1 MSSNPPEMPE
11 APEPGEPQQQ
21 LPAMPAELPPMPP
34 ELPPIPPQQYQ
45 QPHLQDQQ
53 QYHPYDQAQHPQHPQ
68 HQPAQ
73 QQYPP
78 VPQPQYPP
86 GWQPPPPAGGK
97 IWLGILLGAGV
108 PILCALLSFALN
120 GTGAYQLGNLLLM
133 LPFWIMLV
141 IAIVLTI
148 LRGTRRTGIGMW
160 IGLAAIPIIGFGACV
175 VAIFGA
181 SF

>member
-21 LPAMPAELPPMPP
+21 LPPVPAELPPMPP
-34 ELPPIPPQQYQ
+34 ELPPIPPQQSYQPYQ
-45 QPHLQDQQ
+45 QYQQHQ
-53 QYHPYDQAQHPQHPQ
+53 QY
-68 HQPAQ
+68 QPAQ

-108 PILCALLSFALN
+108 PILFAVLSFALS
-120 GTGAYQLGNLLLM
+120 GTDAYQLASLLLM

-175 VAIFGA
+175 VAIFGS

>member
-21 LPAMPAELPPMPP
+21 LPPVPAELPPMPP
-34 ELPPIPPQQYQ
+34 ELPPIPPQQSYQPYQ
-45 QPHLQDQQ
+45 Q
-53 QYHPYDQAQHPQHPQ
+53 Y
-68 HQPAQ
+68 QPAQ

-108 PILCALLSFALN
+108 PILFAVLSFALS
-120 GTGAYQLGNLLLM
+120 GTDAYQLASLLLM

-160 IGLAAIPIIGFGACV
+160 IGLAAVPIIGFGACV
-175 VAIFGA
+175 VAIFGS

>member
-1 MSSNPPEMPE
+1 MSSNPPELPGT
-11 APEPGEPQQQ
+11 PEPGEPQQQ

-34 ELPPIPPQQYQ
+34 ELPPLPPQQYQ

-53 QYHPYDQAQHPQHPQ
+53 QYHPYDQAQHPQH
-68 HQPAQ
+68 QPAQ
-73 QQYPP
+73 PQYPS

-175 VAIFGA
+175 VAIFGS

>member
-21 LPAMPAELPPMPP
+21 LPPVPAELLPMPP
-34 ELPPIPPQQYQ
+34 ELPPIPPQQSYQPYQ
-45 QPHLQDQQ
+45 Q
-53 QYHPYDQAQHPQHPQ
+53 Y
-68 HQPAQ
+68 QPAQ

-108 PILCALLSFALN
+108 PILFAVLSFALS
-120 GTGAYQLGNLLLM
+120 GTDAYQLASLLLM

-175 VAIFGA
+175 VAIFGS

>member
-1 MSSNPPEMPE
+1 
-11 APEPGEPQQQ
+11 
-21 LPAMPAELPPMPP
+21 MPP
-34 ELPPIPPQQYQ
+34 ELPPIPPQQSYQPYQ
-45 QPHLQDQQ
+45 Q
-53 QYHPYDQAQHPQHPQ
+53 Y
-68 HQPAQ
+68 QPAQ

-108 PILCALLSFALN
+108 PILFAVLSFALS
-120 GTGAYQLGNLLLM
+120 GTDAYQLASLLLM

-175 VAIFGA
+175 VAIFGS

>member
-21 LPAMPAELPPMPP
+21 LPPVPAELPPMPP
-34 ELPPIPPQQYQ
+34 ELPPIPPQQSYQPYQ
-45 QPHLQDQQ
+45 Q
-53 QYHPYDQAQHPQHPQ
+53 Y
-68 HQPAQ
+68 QPAQ

-78 VPQPQYPP
+78 VPQPQYPT
-86 GWQPPPPAGGK
+86 GWQPTPPAGGK

-108 PILCALLSFALN
+108 PILFAVLSFALS
-120 GTGAYQLGNLLLM
+120 GTDAYQLASLLLM

-175 VAIFGA
+175 VAIFGS

>member
-11 APEPGEPQQQ
+11 APGPGEPQQQ
-21 LPAMPAELPPMPP
+21 LPPMPAELPTMPP
-34 ELPPIPPQQYQ
+34 EMPPIPPPQSYQPYQQHQQY
-45 QPHLQDQQ
+45 
-53 QYHPYDQAQHPQHPQ
+53 
-68 HQPAQ
+68 QPAQ

-108 PILCALLSFALN
+108 PILFAVLSFALS
-120 GTGAYQLGNLLLM
+120 GTDAYQLASLLLM

-175 VAIFGA
+175 VAIFGS

>member
-11 APEPGEPQQQ
+11 APEPGERQQQ
-21 LPAMPAELPPMPP
+21 LPPVPAELPPIPP
-34 ELPPIPPQQYQ
+34 ELPPIPPQQSYQPYQ
-45 QPHLQDQQ
+45 Q
-53 QYHPYDQAQHPQHPQ
+53 Y
-68 HQPAQ
+68 QPAQ

-108 PILCALLSFALN
+108 PILFAVLSFALS
-120 GTGAYQLGNLLLM
+120 GTDAYQLASLLLM

>member
-1 MSSNPPEMPE
+1 MSSNPPELPGT
-11 APEPGEPQQQ
+11 PEPGEPQQQ
-21 LPAMPAELPPMPP
+21 LPAMPAELPTMPP
-34 ELPPIPPQQYQ
+34 ELPPMPPP

-53 QYHPYDQAQHPQHPQ
+53 YQPYEPALHQQYPPAPQP
-68 HQPAQ
+68 
-73 QQYPP
+73 QYPP

-120 GTGAYQLGNLLLM
+120 GTGAYQLGSLLLM

-148 LRGTRRTGIGMW
+148 LHGTRRTGIGMW

>member
-1 MSSNPPEMPE
+1 MSSNPPELPGT
-11 APEPGEPQQQ
+11 PEPGEPQQQ

-34 ELPPIPPQQYQ
+34 ELPPIPPQQSYQPYQ
-45 QPHLQDQQ
+45 QYQQYQPAQQ
-53 QYHPYDQAQHPQHPQ
+53 QYPPVP
-68 HQPAQ
+68 Q

-108 PILCALLSFALN
+108 PILLAVLSFALS
-120 GTGAYQLGNLLLM
+120 GTDAYQLASLLLM

-175 VAIFGA
+175 VAIFGS

>member
-21 LPAMPAELPPMPP
+21 LPPVPAELPPMPP
-34 ELPPIPPQQYQ
+34 ELPPIPPQQSYQPYQPYQ
-45 QPHLQDQQ
+45 QHQ
-53 QYHPYDQAQHPQHPQ
+53 QY
-68 HQPAQ
+68 QPAQ

-78 VPQPQYPP
+78 LPQPQYPP

-108 PILCALLSFALN
+108 PILFAVLSFALS
-120 GTGAYQLGNLLLM
+120 GTDAYQLASLLLM

-175 VAIFGA
+175 VAIFGS

>member
-21 LPAMPAELPPMPP
+21 LPPVPAELPPMPP
-34 ELPPIPPQQYQ
+34 ELPPIPPQQSYQPYQPYQ
-45 QPHLQDQQ
+45 QHQ
-53 QYHPYDQAQHPQHPQ
+53 QY
-68 HQPAQ
+68 QPAQ

-108 PILCALLSFALN
+108 PILFAVLSFALS
-120 GTGAYQLGNLLLM
+120 GTDAYQLASLLLM

-141 IAIVLTI
+141 LAIVLTI

-175 VAIFGA
+175 VAIFGS

>member
-1 MSSNPPEMPE
+1 MSSNPSEMPE

-21 LPAMPAELPPMPP
+21 LPPMPAELPTMPP
-34 ELPPIPPQQYQ
+34 EMPPIPPPQSYQPYQQHQQY
-45 QPHLQDQQ
+45 
-53 QYHPYDQAQHPQHPQ
+53 
-68 HQPAQ
+68 QPAQ

-108 PILCALLSFALN
+108 PILFAVLSFALS
-120 GTGAYQLGNLLLM
+120 GTDAYQLASLLLM

-141 IAIVLTI
+141 LAIVLTI

>member
-11 APEPGEPQQQ
+11 APEPGERQQQ
-21 LPAMPAELPPMPP
+21 LPPVPT
-34 ELPPIPPQQYQ
+34 ELPPIPPQQSYQPYQ
-45 QPHLQDQQ
+45 Q
-53 QYHPYDQAQHPQHPQ
+53 Y
-68 HQPAQ
+68 QPAQ

-108 PILCALLSFALN
+108 PILFAVLSFALS
-120 GTGAYQLGNLLLM
+120 GTDAYQLASLLLM

-141 IAIVLTI
+141 IAIELTI

-175 VAIFGA
+175 VAIFGS

>member
-21 LPAMPAELPPMPP
+21 LPPVPAELPPMPP
-34 ELPPIPPQQYQ
+34 ELPPIPPQQSYQPYQ
-45 QPHLQDQQ
+45 QYQQHQ
-53 QYHPYDQAQHPQHPQ
+53 QY
-68 HQPAQ
+68 QPAQ
-73 QQYPP
+73 QHYPP

-108 PILCALLSFALN
+108 PILFAVLSFALS
-120 GTGAYQLGNLLLM
+120 GTDAYQLASLLLM

-148 LRGTRRTGIGMW
+148 LSGTRRTGIGMW

-175 VAIFGA
+175 VAIFGS

>member
-21 LPAMPAELPPMPP
+21 LPPVPAELPPMPP
-34 ELPPIPPQQYQ
+34 ELPPIPPQQSYQPYQ
-45 QPHLQDQQ
+45 Q
-53 QYHPYDQAQHPQHPQ
+53 Y
-68 HQPAQ
+68 QPAQ

-108 PILCALLSFALN
+108 PILFAVLSFALS
-120 GTGAYQLGNLLLM
+120 GTDAYQLASLLLM

-175 VAIFGA
+175 VAIFGS

>member
-21 LPAMPAELPPMPP
+21 LPPVPAELPPMPP
-34 ELPPIPPQQYQ
+34 ELPPIPPQQSYQPYQ
-45 QPHLQDQQ
+45 Q
-53 QYHPYDQAQHPQHPQ
+53 Y
-68 HQPAQ
+68 QPAQ

-108 PILCALLSFALN
+108 PILFAVLSFALS
-120 GTGAYQLGNLLLM
+120 GTDAYQLASLLLM

-160 IGLAAIPIIGFGACV
+160 VGLAAIPIIGFGACV
-175 VAIFGA
+175 VAIFGS

>member
-21 LPAMPAELPPMPP
+21 LPPVPAELPPMPP
-34 ELPPIPPQQYQ
+34 ELPPIPPQQSYQPYQ
-45 QPHLQDQQ
+45 QYQ
-53 QYHPYDQAQHPQHPQ
+53 QY
-68 HQPAQ
+68 QPAQ

-108 PILCALLSFALN
+108 PILCALLSFALS
-120 GTGAYQLGNLLLM
+120 GTDAYQLVSLLLM

-175 VAIFGA
+175 VAIFGS

>member
-21 LPAMPAELPPMPP
+21 LPPMPAELPTMPP
-34 ELPPIPPQQYQ
+34 EMPPIPPPQSYQPYQQHQQY
-45 QPHLQDQQ
+45 
-53 QYHPYDQAQHPQHPQ
+53 
-68 HQPAQ
+68 QPAQ

-97 IWLGILLGAGV
+97 IWLGIRLGAGV
-108 PILCALLSFALN
+108 PILFAVLSFALS
-120 GTGAYQLGNLLLM
+120 GTDAYQLASLLLM

-141 IAIVLTI
+141 LAIVLTI

>member
-21 LPAMPAELPPMPP
+21 LPPVPAELPPKP
-34 ELPPIPPQQYQ
+34 PPIPPQQSYQPYQ
-45 QPHLQDQQ
+45 Q
-53 QYHPYDQAQHPQHPQ
+53 Y
-68 HQPAQ
+68 QPAQ

-108 PILCALLSFALN
+108 PILFAVLSFALS
-120 GTGAYQLGNLLLM
+120 GTDAYQLASLLLM

-175 VAIFGA
+175 VAIFGS

>member
-21 LPAMPAELPPMPP
+21 LPPVPVELPPMPP
-34 ELPPIPPQQYQ
+34 ELPPIPPQQSYQPYQ
-45 QPHLQDQQ
+45 Q
-53 QYHPYDQAQHPQHPQ
+53 Y
-68 HQPAQ
+68 QPAQ

-86 GWQPPPPAGGK
+86 DWQPTPPAGGK

-108 PILCALLSFALN
+108 PILFAVLSFALS
-120 GTGAYQLGNLLLM
+120 GTDAYQLASLLLM

-175 VAIFGA
+175 VAIFGS

>member
-21 LPAMPAELPPMPP
+21 LPPVPAELPPMPP
-34 ELPPIPPQQYQ
+34 ELPPIPPQQSYQPYQPYQ
-45 QPHLQDQQ
+45 QHQ
-53 QYHPYDQAQHPQHPQ
+53 QY
-68 HQPAQ
+68 QPAQ

-175 VAIFGA
+175 VAIFGS

>member
-21 LPAMPAELPPMPP
+21 LPPVPAELPPMPP
-34 ELPPIPPQQYQ
+34 PIPPQQSYQPYQ
-45 QPHLQDQQ
+45 Q
-53 QYHPYDQAQHPQHPQ
+53 Y
-68 HQPAQ
+68 QPAQ

-108 PILCALLSFALN
+108 PILFAVLSFALS
-120 GTGAYQLGNLLLM
+120 GTDAYQLASLLLM

-175 VAIFGA
+175 VAIFGS

>member
-1 MSSNPPEMPE
+1 MSSNPPELPG
-11 APEPGEPQQQ
+11 APDPVEPQQQ
-21 LPAMPAELPPMPP
+21 LPPMPAELPPMPA
-34 ELPPIPPQQYQ
+34 ELPPVPPPQQPHPHHQQYQ
-45 QPHLQDQQ
+45 Q
-53 QYHPYDQAQHPQHPQ
+53 HPQYQQAPQ
-68 HQPAQ
+68 P
-73 QQYPP
+73 QYPP

-108 PILCALLSFALN
+108 PILCALLSFALS
-120 GTGAYQLGNLLLM
+120 GTDAYQLVSLLLM

-148 LRGTRRTGIGMW
+148 LHGTRRTGIGMW
-160 IGLAAIPIIGFGACV
+160 IGLATIPIIGFGACV

-181 SF
+181 GF

>member
-21 LPAMPAELPPMPP
+21 LPPMPAELPTMPP
-34 ELPPIPPQQYQ
+34 EMPPIPPPQSYQPYQQHQQY
-45 QPHLQDQQ
+45 
-53 QYHPYDQAQHPQHPQ
+53 
-68 HQPAQ
+68 QPAQ

-108 PILCALLSFALN
+108 PILFAVLSFALS
-120 GTGAYQLGNLLLM
+120 GTDAYQLASLLLM

-141 IAIVLTI
+141 LAIVLTI

>member
-1 MSSNPPEMPE
+1 MPD

-21 LPAMPAELPPMPP
+21 LPPVPAELPPMPP
-34 ELPPIPPQQYQ
+34 ELPPRPPQQSYQPYQ
-45 QPHLQDQQ
+45 Q
-53 QYHPYDQAQHPQHPQ
+53 Y
-68 HQPAQ
+68 QPAQ

-108 PILCALLSFALN
+108 PILFAVLSFALS
-120 GTGAYQLGNLLLM
+120 GTDAYQLASLLLM

-175 VAIFGA
+175 VAIFGS

>member
-21 LPAMPAELPPMPP
+21 LPPMPAELPTMPPELPPMPP
-34 ELPPIPPQQYQ
+34 QQSYQPYQQY
-45 QPHLQDQQ
+45 
-53 QYHPYDQAQHPQHPQ
+53 
-68 HQPAQ
+68 QPAQ

-86 GWQPPPPAGGK
+86 IPAGWQPPPPPGGK
-97 IWLGILLGAGV
+97 IWLGILLGAGI
-108 PILCALLSFALN
+108 PILCAILSFALN
-120 GTGAYQLGNLLLM
+120 GTNAYQLMSLLLM

-141 IAIVLTI
+141 LAIVLTI
-148 LRGTRRTGIGMW
+148 PRATRRTGIGMW

>member
-21 LPAMPAELPPMPP
+21 LPPVPAELPPIPP
-34 ELPPIPPQQYQ
+34 ELPPIPPQQSYQPYQ
-45 QPHLQDQQ
+45 Q
-53 QYHPYDQAQHPQHPQ
+53 Y
-68 HQPAQ
+68 QPAQ

-108 PILCALLSFALN
+108 PILFAVLSFALS
-120 GTGAYQLGNLLLM
+120 GTDAYQLASLLLM

-175 VAIFGA
+175 VAIFGS

>member
-21 LPAMPAELPPMPP
+21 LPPVPAELPPMPP
-34 ELPPIPPQQYQ
+34 ELPPIPPQQSYQPYQ
-45 QPHLQDQQ
+45 Q
-53 QYHPYDQAQHPQHPQ
+53 Y
-68 HQPAQ
+68 QPAQ

-86 GWQPPPPAGGK
+86 GWQPTPPAGGK

-108 PILCALLSFALN
+108 PILFAVLSFALS
-120 GTGAYQLGNLLLM
+120 GTDAYQLASLLLM

-175 VAIFGA
+175 VAIFGS

>member
-21 LPAMPAELPPMPP
+21 LPPMPAELPTMPP
-34 ELPPIPPQQYQ
+34 EMPPIPPPQSYQPYQQY
-45 QPHLQDQQ
+45 
-53 QYHPYDQAQHPQHPQ
+53 
-68 HQPAQ
+68 QPAQ

-108 PILCALLSFALN
+108 PILFAVLSFALS
-120 GTGAYQLGNLLLM
+120 GTDAYQLASLLLM

-175 VAIFGA
+175 VAIFGS

>member
-21 LPAMPAELPPMPP
+21 LPPVPAELPPIPP
-34 ELPPIPPQQYQ
+34 ELPPIPPQQSYQPYQ
-45 QPHLQDQQ
+45 Q
-53 QYHPYDQAQHPQHPQ
+53 Y
-68 HQPAQ
+68 QPAQ

-86 GWQPPPPAGGK
+86 GWQPTPPAGGQ

-108 PILCALLSFALN
+108 PILFAVLSFALS
-120 GTGAYQLGNLLLM
+120 GTDAYQLASLLLM

-175 VAIFGA
+175 VAIFGS

>member
-21 LPAMPAELPPMPP
+21 LPPVPAELPPMPP
-34 ELPPIPPQQYQ
+34 ELPPIPPQQSYQPYQPYQ
-45 QPHLQDQQ
+45 QHQ
-53 QYHPYDQAQHPQHPQ
+53 QY
-68 HQPAQ
+68 QPAQ

-108 PILCALLSFALN
+108 PILFAVLSFALS
-120 GTGAYQLGNLLLM
+120 GTDAYQLASLLLM

-175 VAIFGA
+175 VAIFGS

>member
-21 LPAMPAELPPMPP
+21 LPPVPAELPPIPP
-34 ELPPIPPQQYQ
+34 ELPPIPPQQSYQPYQ
-45 QPHLQDQQ
+45 Q
-53 QYHPYDQAQHPQHPQ
+53 Y
-68 HQPAQ
+68 QPAQ

-86 GWQPPPPAGGK
+86 GWQPTPPAGGK

-108 PILCALLSFALN
+108 PILFAVLSFALS
-120 GTGAYQLGNLLLM
+120 GTDAYQLASLLLM

-160 IGLAAIPIIGFGACV
+160 IGLAAVPIIGFGACV
-175 VAIFGA
+175 VAIFGS

>member
-21 LPAMPAELPPMPP
+21 LPPMPAELPTMPP
-34 ELPPIPPQQYQ
+34 EMPPIPPPQSYQPYQQHQQY
-45 QPHLQDQQ
+45 
-53 QYHPYDQAQHPQHPQ
+53 
-68 HQPAQ
+68 QPAQ

-108 PILCALLSFALN
+108 PILFAVLSFALS
-120 GTGAYQLGNLLLM
+120 GTDAYQLASLLLM

>member
-21 LPAMPAELPPMPP
+21 LPPMPAELPTMPP
-34 ELPPIPPQQYQ
+34 EMPPIPPPQSYQPYQQHQQY
-45 QPHLQDQQ
+45 
-53 QYHPYDQAQHPQHPQ
+53 
-68 HQPAQ
+68 QPAQ

-108 PILCALLSFALN
+108 PILFAVLSFALS
-120 GTGAYQLGNLLLM
+120 GTDAYQLASLLLM

-175 VAIFGA
+175 VAIFGS